1 MRPLRF
7 GVVTSL
13 FKVIRLVK
21 DRIRPSEIQPDEH
34 DRLGPVGYRLGKGYN
49 ER

>member
-7 GVVTSL
+7 GVVSSL

-21 DRIRPSEIQPDEH
+21 DRMGPSEIQPDQY
-34 DRLGPVGYRLGKGYN
+34 DRLGPVEYRLGKG
-49 ER
+49 